1 MKSLWRSKSA
11 LVVVMLSLMS
21 ACGGSGSATMT
32 NPSPGTGPVGASVTI
47 TASGV
52 SPKAVT
58 INAGEVVMFV
68 NSDTRNH
75 QMDSNPHPE
84 HTDCP
89 GINALDVLAAG
100 QSRNTANLTTPR
112 TCGVPRSRRFIE
124 RQSDGNDHDPLRY
137 SVEV

>member
-11 LVVVMLSLMS
+11 RVGVMLSLMT
-21 ACGGSGSATMT
+21 ACGGSSSTMT
-32 NPSPGTGPVGASVTI
+32 NPSPGTGPVGATVTI

-75 QMDSNPHPE
+75 QMDSTRTPI
-84 HTDCP
+84 TRDCP
-89 GINALDVLAAG
+89 GINPVDVLAAG
-100 QSRNTANLTTPR
+100 QSRNTADLTTSR
-112 TCGVPRSRRFIE
+112 TCGYH
-124 RQSDGNDHDPLRY
+124 DHGDSSNANLMGTITIR
-137 SVEV
+137 

>member
-1 MKSLWRSKSA
+1 VEIQERARRRDAESDVRLRRQRFGDHDESVAGYWPRRRQ
-11 LVVVMLSLMS
+11 
-21 ACGGSGSATMT
+21 
-32 NPSPGTGPVGASVTI
+32 VTI

-89 GINALDVLAAG
+89 GINAVDVLAAG

-112 TCGVPRSRRFIE
+112 TCGYH
-124 RQSDGNDHDPLRY
+124 DHGDSSNANLMGTITIR
-137 SVEV
+137 